1 MVGAAVVVDAT
12 LVAVEA
18 VLADVVD
25 AVVVSGSGF
34 AASPPLLPKMFG
46 KFRLLGKNNLGALV
60 VVVWVEAVVAVA
72 AVVPW
77 LGKISLGALVVVA
90 AVVPV
95 PVVVAVLVAEVVAV
109 VVSCFRSNMFA
120 KKSFDTRP

>member
-1 MVGAAVVVDAT
+1 MVVVVAAAVVVVVAAVVVVVGAAVVVVGAAVVVVAAAVVVVCDAVVVDAT

-60 VVVWVEAVVAVA
+60 VVVWVEAVVA
-72 AVVPW
+72 AVVDP
-77 LGKISLGALVVVA
+77 
-90 AVVPV
+90 
-95 PVVVAVLVAEVVAV
+95 
-109 VVSCFRSNMFA
+109 
-120 KKSFDTRP
+120 